1 MNIWGWGDI
10 MGERDE
16 LLEAAT
22 DALVVFL
29 RRSVPRTAETVSSLG
44 LTLHQ
49 FRALVILYA
58 EDGCTTTDLADAVGV
73 HPSVATGIVQR
84 MVQRGLFERHEDP
97 IDRRIRRLTL
107 TPMGRE
113 LAGEVVGDARVQRR
127 RQLEALD
134 DAQLE
139 QARGLLEA
147 MLAGLDKARAEV

>member
-1 MNIWGWGDI
+1 MA
-10 MGERDE
+10 EREE

-22 DALVVFL
+22 ESLVVFL
-29 RRSVPRTAETVSSLG
+29 RRSAPRNPETVSSLG

-107 TPMGRE
+107 TPSGRE

-134 DAQLE
+134 DAQLA
-139 QARGLLEA
+139 QASVLLDTII
-147 MLAGLDKARAEV
+147 AGLDQARAEV

>member
-1 MNIWGWGDI
+1 MSDR
-10 MGERDE
+10 EE

-29 RRSVPRTAETVSSLG
+29 RRSVPRTAETVSNLG

-84 MVQRGLFERHEDP
+84 MVQRGIFERHEDAV
-97 IDRRIRRLTL
+97 DRRIRRLTL

-127 RQLEALD
+127 RQLAALD
-134 DAQLE
+134 EAQLE
-139 QARGLLEA
+139 QAKVLLDA
-147 MLAGLDKARAEV
+147 MIAGLEHARTPV

>member
-1 MNIWGWGDI
+1 MMSDR
-10 MGERDE
+10 EE

-29 RRSVPRTAETVSSLG
+29 RRSVPRTAETVSNLG

-84 MVQRGLFERHEDP
+84 MVQRGIFERHEDAV
-97 IDRRIRRLTL
+97 DRRIRRLTL

-127 RQLEALD
+127 RQLAALD
-134 DAQLE
+134 EAQLE
-139 QARGLLEA
+139 QAKVLLDA
-147 MLAGLDKARAEV
+147 MIAGLEHARTPV